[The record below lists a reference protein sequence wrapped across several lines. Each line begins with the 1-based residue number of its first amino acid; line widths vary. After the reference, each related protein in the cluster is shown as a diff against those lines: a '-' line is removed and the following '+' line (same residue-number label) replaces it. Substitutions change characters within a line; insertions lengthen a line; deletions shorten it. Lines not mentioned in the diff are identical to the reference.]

1 MKRYRPLV
9 FFGIALMLGLV
20 TSFLVFSWLQNE
32 KNKLMAAPLPLAK
45 KVPVLVANADL
56 AWGTKLTQE
65 MMQVQELPS
74 DALPEGYFS
83 KQEDIK
89 DRVLLAD
96 LRRNEMLL
104 ESKLAP
110 IGTSGGVAAV
120 TDVNKRAMS
129 VKVDDVI
136 GVAGFIKPADRVDV
150 MVTIEPEAGKQGHA
164 VAKMILE
171 NVKVL
176 AAGTQMERKGKDE
189 EPKPVQ
195 VITVEVEVEEAE
207 KLALASNQGKL
218 RLALRNPLNSERV
231 LTKGVQVGSL
241 LNSYRPK
248 SMTNGEGGGQSRD
261 YQGRCP
267 QGNHVLGSGRHGNAV
282 HTASIKRSEAMDS
295 GPGLQRNSADW
306 SFGSRGKD

>member
-9 FFGIALMLGLV
+9 FFGVALVLALI
-20 TSFLVFSWLQNE
+20 TSILVFSWLQNE
-32 KNKLMAAPLPLAK
+32 KNRLMAAPIPLIKNAQ
-45 KVPVLVANADL
+45 VVVANADL
-56 AWGTKLTQE
+56 PWGSKLTPE
-65 MMQVQELPS
+65 MMQLQEFP
-74 DALPEGYFS
+74 AGAIPEGHFTNV
-83 KQEDIK
+83 EDIK
-89 DRVLLAD
+89 DRVLLVD
-96 LRRNEMLL
+96 VKRNELVM

-110 IGTSGGVAAV
+110 LGTSGGVAAV

-150 MVTIEPEAGKQGHA
+150 MVTIEPEGGKQGHTIS
-164 VAKMILE
+164 KMILE

-195 VITVEVEVEEAE
+195 VITVEVDVEEAE

-231 LTKGVQVGSL
+231 LTKGANVNAL
-241 LNSYRPK
+241 LSSFRPK
-248 SMTNGEGGGQSRD
+248 QAPKPQDGEGGIR
-261 YQGRCP
+261 
-267 QGNHVLGSGRHGNAV
+267 VEI
-282 HTASIKRSEAMDS
+282 IKGDVRKE
-295 GPGLQRNSADW
+295 LK
-306 SFGSRGKD
+306 F